1 MMIHIYKEGQPG
13 HPVLLLLHGTGGNE
27 ESLLGLGR
35 MLDPDAG
42 ILSLRGAVLEQG
54 MPRFFKRLS
63 EGVFDEEDLV
73 LRVKE
78 LRVFLEGM
86 AAERGFAP
94 RDLVAVGY
102 SNGANIAAA
111 LLLLEPDA
119 LGGAIL
125 HHPMVPLRDRDFADL
140 EGLPIFVG
148 AGINDPLC
156 SEAESWA
163 LIRMLEGQGA
173 AVESHF
179 GNQGHS
185 LSQEEFQAAKVW
197 FGKHFGD

>member
-1 MMIHIYKEGQPG
+1 MIHIYKEGKPG

-63 EGVFDEEDLV
+63 EGVFDEEDLLFQAEK
-73 LRVKE
+73 LRG
-78 LRVFLEGM
+78 FLEKT
-86 AAERGFAP
+86 ALEKGFST

-102 SNGANIAAA
+102 SNGANMATA
-111 LLLLEPDA
+111 LLLLVPDI

-125 HHPMVPLRDRDFADL
+125 HHPMVPLRNRDFADL
-140 EGLPIFVG
+140 KGLPIFVG

-156 SEAESWA
+156 SEAESLA
-163 LIRMLEGQGA
+163 LIHMLEGQGA

-185 LSQEEFQAAKVW
+185 LSQEEFQAAKGW
-197 FGKHFGD
+197 YGKHFGN